1 MTRLFFFYHVGFIY
15 MILFAVFPIINAGP
29 LQKLNQNAYG
39 ASMQTIKQWKYYSYS
54 DFFILLGL
62 LIVKIYVSFL
72 FWKKKSQG
80 FDI

>member
-39 ASMQTIKQWKYYSYS
+39 TRMQTIKQ
-54 DFFILLGL
+54 
-62 LIVKIYVSFL
+62 
-72 FWKKKSQG
+72 
-80 FDI
+80 